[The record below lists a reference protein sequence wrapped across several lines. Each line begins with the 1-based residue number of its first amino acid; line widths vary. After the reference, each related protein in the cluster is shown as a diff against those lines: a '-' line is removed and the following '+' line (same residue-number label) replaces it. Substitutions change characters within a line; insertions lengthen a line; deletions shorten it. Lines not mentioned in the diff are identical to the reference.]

1 MIPINDLKNVIEV
14 LESLFDKGF
23 IEMSSLVYILEELE
37 KKYPEEPSLL
47 PALSRYKIL
56 FEKYNECLTAIE
68 SGGENAPLEKELEDF
83 LGSSH
88 IEIESLRRAKR
99 WVAFKNKNLIEY
111 LEDKDDS

>member
-14 LESLFDKGF
+14 LEFLFDKGL
-23 IEMSSLVYILEELE
+23 IEMSSLVRILEELE
-37 KKYPEEPSLL
+37 KKYPEEPFLL
-47 PALSRYKIL
+47 SALSRYKIL

-68 SGGENAPLEKELEDF
+68 SGGENASLEKELEEL

-99 WVAFKNKNLIEY
+99 WVAFKIKNLTKN
-111 LEDKDDS
+111 LENNDDS

>member
-1 MIPINDLKNVIEV
+1 MTPINDLKNVIEV
-14 LESLFDKGF
+14 LEFLFNKGL

-47 PALSRYKIL
+47 SALSRYRIL

-68 SGGENAPLEKELEDF
+68 SGRENAALEKELEEL

-99 WVAFKNKNLIEY
+99 WVAFKIKNLTEN
-111 LEDKDDS
+111 LENKD

>member
-1 MIPINDLKNVIEV
+1 MIPINDLKTVIEV
-14 LESLFDKGF
+14 LESLFDKGL

-68 SGGENAPLEKELEDF
+68 SGGENAPLEKELKQ
-83 LGSSH
+83 LLNPSH
-88 IEIESLRRAKR
+88 IELESINQAKR
-99 WVAFKNKNLIEY
+99 WVALKNKRLVKHEEEN
-111 LEDKDDS
+111 